1 MRRLLGF
8 GLLLGVLVATTA
20 ADAQLGGLIR
30 RAGEAAKKGAPQ
42 PEAPPAGPQPAASAL
57 GCPVDAAALDRVV
70 KGMEAERAAR
80 DAALKEAASA
90 RTQAQYNACQSEL
103 AAGPEMQKAMESLGS
118 LPDNATPAQSQAAME
133 KFATAM
139 STLLTEKCGPPPGE
153 ARDLLNRKFTE
164 AGKQGSDCDARIREH
179 ALRFCQL
186 SAAEQAS
193 AQNGGIRVPGTGA
206 KIFWVYT
213 ETEARAYAPR
223 CGQIQSLTDA
233 LEKQGLQRQAAFKN

>member
-1 MRRLLGF
+1 MTRLLGF

-20 ADAQLGGLIR
+20 ADAQLGGLIK
-30 RAGEAAKKGAPQ
+30 RAGEAAKKGVPQ
-42 PEAPPAGPQPAASAL
+42 PDAPPAGPQPATSAL
-57 GCPVDAAALDRVV
+57 GCPVDDAAMDRVL

-90 RTQAQYNACQSEL
+90 KTQAQYTACQSEL
-103 AAGPEMQKAMESLGS
+103 AAGPEMQKALEAMTS
-118 LPDNATPAQSQAAME
+118 LPENATAAQSQAAME
-133 KFATAM
+133 KFGATM
-139 STLLTEKCGPPPGE
+139 STLVNQKCGPDPSE
-153 ARDLLNRKFTE
+153 FREQLNRKFTE

-193 AQNGGIRVPGTGA
+193 AQNGGVRVPGTGA

-213 ETEARAYAPR
+213 EAEARAYAPR
-223 CGQIQSLTDA
+223 CGLA
-233 LEKQGLQRQAAFKN
+233 